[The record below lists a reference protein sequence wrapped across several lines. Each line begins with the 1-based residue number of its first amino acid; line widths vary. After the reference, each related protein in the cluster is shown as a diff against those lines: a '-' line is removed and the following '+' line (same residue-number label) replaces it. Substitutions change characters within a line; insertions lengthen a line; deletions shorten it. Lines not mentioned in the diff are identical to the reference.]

1 MGLLLKAGINID
13 LIKSCLIAFFSISS
27 LFFLINFFPRTRR
40 KLPNYSLQLG
50 GLIGNT
56 SFLGIPIAIALLDTN
71 TINFTIGFDI
81 GTTLFSWIFGPI
93 LLQKEKSQSSSFN
106 IKKLTLSI
114 FNSPASKGTLGALLA
129 YILAL
134 DNFLGEIL
142 WVPARIV
149 IILAIIVV
157 GTRLGIITKNKPNL
171 FDLNNVIKNSIILKL
186 FIFPSLIFTTALV
199 FKFERLEVLA
209 LVLQAGTPSAISTI
223 LMAEAYKTNQDLAA
237 KILFLTTICSLVTIP
252 LITFLLRA

>member
-13 LIKSCLIAFFSISS
+13 LIKSCLIAFCSISS
-27 LFFLINFFPRTRR
+27 LFFLINIFPRIRR

-71 TINFTIGFDI
+71 TINYTIGFDI
-81 GTTLFSWIFGPI
+81 GTTLFAWIFGPI

-129 YILAL
+129 YIFSI

-142 WVPARIV
+142 WIPARIV

-157 GTRLGIITKNKPNL
+157 GTRLGIITNKKSNL
-171 FDLNNVIKNSIILKL
+171 FDLNNVIRNSIILKL
-186 FIFPSLIFTTALV
+186 FIFPLLIFTTTLV
-199 FKFERLEVLA
+199 FKFEELEVLA

-223 LMAEAYKTNQDLAA
+223 LMAEAYKTNQDIAA
-237 KILFLTTICSLVTIP
+237 KILFLTTIFSLITIP